1 MSAKKNLKISAKTR
15 KKFELLKKV
24 LLKAQSDLKNLK
36 I

>member
-1 MSAKKNLKISAKTR
+1 MKSPKHHKISAKTR

-24 LLKAQSDLKNLK
+24 LLKAQHDLKTLK